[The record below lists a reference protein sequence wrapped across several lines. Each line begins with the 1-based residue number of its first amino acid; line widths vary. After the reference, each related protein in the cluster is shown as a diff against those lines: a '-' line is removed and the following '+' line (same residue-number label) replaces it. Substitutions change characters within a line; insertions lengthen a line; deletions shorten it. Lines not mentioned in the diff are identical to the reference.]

1 MNIKIN
7 KSYLFFKRIFDVVSS
22 SIGLIILAIPMLIIS
37 LAIKLDDGG
46 SVFFSQKR
54 VGKDFEVFEI
64 LKFRTM
70 VEDAPKKGRQITAD
84 GDDRITKVGHVLRK
98 LKLDELPQLINV
110 FLGQMSVVGPRPEV
124 PKYVEMYDETQRQ
137 VLLIKPGITDLA
149 SIKYRSESEI
159 LAKAEDPE
167 KVYIEEI
174 MPHKL
179 SLNLEYMEDM
189 SFLYDIKLIFRTF
202 GAIVKG

>member
-22 SIGLIILAIPMLIIS
+22 FIGLVILAIPMLIIS

-46 SVFFSQKR
+46 SVFFRQKR
-54 VGKDFEVFEI
+54 VGKDFKVFEI

-84 GDDRITKVGHVLRK
+84 GDYRITKVGHVLRK

-159 LAKAEDPE
+159 LAKAKDPE

-179 SLNLEYMEDM
+179 SLNLEYIDDM
-189 SFLYDIKLIFRTF
+189 SFLYDIKLIFKTF

>member
-22 SIGLIILAIPMLIIS
+22 FIGLVILAIPMLIIS

-46 SVFFSQKR
+46 SVFFRQKR
-54 VGKDFEVFEI
+54 VGKDFKVFEI

-84 GDDRITKVGHVLRK
+84 GDYRITKVGHVLRK

-159 LAKAEDPE
+159 LAKAKDPE

-179 SLNLEYMEDM
+179 SLNLEYIEDM
-189 SFLYDIKLIFRTF
+189 SFLYDIKLIFKTF